1 MKGILLAGGNGTRL
15 KPMTDVISK
24 HLLPVYDKPMI
35 FYPLATLKQFGIEDI
50 LVISSPR
57 DLPMIRSLLGDG
69 TKFGVKLSYMIQEE
83 PRGTADA
90 LILGRDFIG
99 NDTACVIFGDCV
111 LYMDNDIDLAYKTKV
126 RMSASK
132 NAIVFAYEVH
142 DPERF
147 GVVELDENAN
157 IVSIEEKPE
166 KPKSNLASIGL
177 YFFPKDALEKVLN
190 IVPDCRGELE
200 LTDLNKIYLKEGR
213 LKAFCLSSHEG
224 KWLDAGTPDSLLEA
238 SKLIAQIQ
246 KARNKTVGAVESEQ
260 KESVG

>member
-15 KPMTDVISK
+15 KPMTNVISK

-35 FYPLATLKQFGIEDI
+35 YYPLATLKQLGIEDI

-69 TKFGVKLSYMIQEE
+69 KQFGVKLSYMIQEE

-90 LILGRDFIG
+90 LILGKEFIG
-99 NDTACVIFGDCV
+99 NDNVYIIFGDCV
-111 LYMDNDIDLAYKTKV
+111 LYMGDDIASSYAASV
-126 RMSASK
+126 RIESK
-132 NAIVFAYEVH
+132 NAITFAYEVQ

-147 GVVELDENAN
+147 GVVELDENDN
-157 IVSIEEKPE
+157 VVSIEEKPE

-177 YFFPKDALEKVLN
+177 YFFPKDATRKVLDV
-190 IVPDCRGELE
+190 VPDCRGELE
-200 LTDLNKIYLKEGR
+200 LTDLNKMYLEEGR
-213 LKAFCLSSHEG
+213 LKAFCLSSHNC

-238 SKLIAQIQ
+238 SKFIAQI
-246 KARNKTVGAVESEQ
+246 KARNRIVGAVESEQ